1 MQINICL
8 MKSKKKKKK
17 ILNKLMPIQ
26 ALAQLPTEGLTS
38 HPWIQFLQ
46 YDSKQRDKSKE
57 YYSCVGLTTPVICG

>member
-1 MQINICL
+1 
-8 MKSKKKKKK
+8 
-17 ILNKLMPIQ
+17 MPIQ